1 MGKQQNETIIYR
13 KYLREYNKLA
23 KKADRRMREL
33 ERFSRYDEYADIKK
47 FAYKKAAEMI
57 KTWTPPDKMYEDRA
71 PRWQRNIP
79 FDTRSLKAKIK
90 DIESFLEMKSS
101 KITGIK
107 EIYKNRTA
115 ALNEKYQTNFTWQQ
129 LAHFFEDG
137 GLADKAFD
145 KYGSATVLLAYGK
158 IQKNKDKALEII
170 QKFNE
175 DHKQISEKDKEKY
188 KIKDDDKATEKA
200 INGML
205 QDYGYSLNDLL
216 TEKR

>member
-1 MGKQQNETIIYR
+1 MPKQQNETIMYR

-23 KKADRRMREL
+23 KKADRRMREI
-33 ERFSRYDEYADIKK
+33 ERFSRYEEYKDIKK
-47 FAYKKAAEMI
+47 FAYRKAEEMI
-57 KTWTPPDKMYEDRA
+57 KSWTPPDKMYEGRP

-79 FDTRSLKAKIK
+79 MDTRSLKAKVK
-90 DIESFLEMKSS
+90 DIESFLNMKSS
-101 KITGIK
+101 TLKGVK

-115 ALNEKYQTNFTWQQ
+115 ALNEKYGTKFTWKQ

-158 IQKNKDKALEII
+158 IQNNKKRSLELI
-170 QKFNE
+170 QNF
-175 DHKQISEKDKEKY
+175 DEKH
-188 KIKDDDKATEKA
+188 KIKDSDAATQEA

-205 QDYGYSLNDLL
+205 QNYGYDIESLL
-216 TEKR
+216 EKR

>member
-1 MGKQQNETIIYR
+1 MGKQQNETIMYR

-33 ERFSRYDEYADIKK
+33 ERFSRYDEFADIKK
-47 FAYKKAAEMI
+47 FAYRKAAEMI
-57 KTWTPPDKMYEDRA
+57 QTWTPPDRMYDKRP

-79 FDTRSLKAKIK
+79 MDTRSLRAKTK

-107 EIYKNRTA
+107 KIYKNRA
-115 ALNEKYQTNFTWQQ
+115 EAINKKYDTDFTWEQ

-158 IQKNKDKALEII
+158 IQKNKDKSIDII
-170 QKFNE
+170 KKFNE
-175 DHKQISEKDKEKY
+175 KHKLTKKDKIE
-188 KIKDDDKATEKA
+188 DQDKATQKA

-205 QDYGYSLNDLL
+205 KDYGYTINDLL

>member
-1 MGKQQNETIIYR
+1 MGKQENETIVYR

-33 ERFSRYDEYADIKK
+33 ERFSRYEEFADIKK
-47 FAYKKAAEMI
+47 YAYRKAAEMI
-57 KTWTPPDKMYEDRA
+57 QTWTPPGKMYEERA
-71 PRWQRNIP
+71 PRWQRNTP
-79 FDTRSLKAKIK
+79 MDTRSLKAKIK
-90 DIESFLEMKSS
+90 DIEKFLDMKSS
-101 KITGIK
+101 TLKGIK
-107 EIYKNRTA
+107 EIYKNRA
-115 ALNEKYQTNFTWQQ
+115 EAINEKYKTNFTWQQ

-158 IQKNKDKALEII
+158 IQKNKNKALKAISD
-170 QKFNE
+170 FN
-175 DHKQISEKDKEKY
+175 DKNKLT
-188 KIKDDDKATEKA
+188 DSDVATQEA

-205 QDYGYSLNDLL
+205 SNYGYDVEALL